1 MLNKNQP
8 LECTAQRAMRTKAVR
23 IIAVNAVCQ
32 NVQSIQ
38 MDRCNEAKSPQIDLL
53 NCYQFIIDTK
63 KVKNGEKRAFLRND
77 AKIRHLFVRIKWTGA
92 VMHM

>member
-1 MLNKNQP
+1 M
-8 LECTAQRAMRTKAVR
+8 R

-53 NCYQFIIDTK
+53 NCNQFIIDTK
-63 KVKNGEKRAFLRND
+63 KVKNGEKRVFLRND